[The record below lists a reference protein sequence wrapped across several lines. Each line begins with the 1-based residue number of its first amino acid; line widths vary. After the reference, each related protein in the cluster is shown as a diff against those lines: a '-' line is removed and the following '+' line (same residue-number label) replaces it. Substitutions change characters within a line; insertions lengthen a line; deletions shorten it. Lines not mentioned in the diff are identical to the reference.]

1 MNGSVSISTL
11 RKFPLRGE
19 YMTTFTMIILIAFV
33 LCLVWQFVA
42 AIERDCIGLEIM
54 FAAEILMFAYLA
66 KTLM

>member
-1 MNGSVSISTL
+1 MNGNVSISAL
-11 RKFPLRGE
+11 QKFPLWGE

-33 LCLVWQFVA
+33 LCLVWQFIA
-42 AIERDCIGLEIM
+42 AIEKDCIGLGIM